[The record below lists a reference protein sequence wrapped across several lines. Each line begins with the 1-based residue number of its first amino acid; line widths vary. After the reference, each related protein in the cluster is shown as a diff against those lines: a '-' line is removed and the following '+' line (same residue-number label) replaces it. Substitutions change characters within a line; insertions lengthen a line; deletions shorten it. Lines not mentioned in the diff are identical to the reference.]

1 MSTTEWNNIINTSTD
16 DDSGAWVEV
25 STSGKKN
32 AKKDKDTRNR
42 NSSTTN
48 NPNLNNVPGS
58 SNLQTI
64 SVSDSARTNKFKYS
78 SDHPTTQIRDWANS
92 KLEVSVMMAEFNAR
106 KSIWERPRFLQENT
120 NKMLEELSRCRRWD
134 VLIKLM
140 EDKNMFS
147 DRINYLHKGESPFHK
162 LIWPHHRQGE
172 NFDKTYCRELI
183 RTFRILISMGFDV
196 FMNNLDRDNEYET
209 FIGAL
214 IKPKNP
220 INAEYKSKLYNY
232 FTEECKHYEFNDT
245 VVTNLLNKCNNK
257 ITANNNNLETKFN
270 HINDKILFIIQKF
283 GIDYENNKQEKSN
296 TESNTESNSDSNTDS
311 NTEFDLEK
319 DLDLKKE
326 SDIPVQTISSIQSI
340 FNFCCNMSVEPIKRT
355 NTWVQNVC
363 LAILSNPNP
372 GQDFYT
378 YLAKRDINKIKIKFI
393 KSIISN
399 YESWIDKWVNDCMNY
414 KEEQG
419 EMDDEEFEKE
429 IKHKIIYT
437 YANLMIMFATFYSKS
452 YKKQQILNTVQDIIE
467 NILVK
472 YEISNEEK
480 VNVTTY
486 FLQNSSIQISQ
497 LTNEEKQLFKYLI
510 NNFYKNEKKFLK
522 AKTQI
527 SICIGNLSN
536 ETSQSNINNII
547 TELGNN

>member
-1 MSTTEWNNIINTSTD
+1 MSTTEWNNISNTSTD

-25 STSGKKN
+25 SSSGKKN
-32 AKKDKDTRNR
+32 AKKDTRNI

-48 NPNLNNVPGS
+48 SPNLT
-58 SNLQTI
+58 NLPNLPNI
-64 SVSDSARTNKFKYS
+64 SVSDSARTNKIKYS

-92 KLEVSVMMAEFNAR
+92 KLPVSAMMAEFNER
-106 KSIWERPRFLQENT
+106 KSIWERPRFLQQNS

-147 DRINYLHKGESPFHK
+147 DRIRYLHKGESPYHK
-162 LIWPHHRQGE
+162 LIWPHPRQGE
-172 NFDKTYCRELI
+172 KFDETNYVELI
-183 RTFRILISMGFDV
+183 KTFKILISMGFDV
-196 FMNNLDRDNEYET
+196 FMDNLDRENEYET

-232 FTEECKHYEFNDT
+232 FTEECKDYEFNDT
-245 VVTNLLNKCNNK
+245 VVTNILNKCNNK
-257 ITANNNNLETKFN
+257 TTSNNNNFETKFN

-283 GIDYENNKQEKSN
+283 GIDFENNK
-296 TESNTESNSDSNTDS
+296 TIDSNTDS
-311 NTEFDLEK
+311 NTE
-319 DLDLKKE
+319 
-326 SDIPVQTISSIQSI
+326 SDIQTISSIQSI

-372 GQDFYT
+372 GQDFYA
-378 YLAKRDINKIKIKFI
+378 YLAKRDINKIKNKFI
-393 KSIISN
+393 ETLISN
-399 YESWIDKWVNDCMNY
+399 YETWVDNWIKDCMNY
-414 KEEQG
+414 KAEQG

-429 IKHKIIYT
+429 VKHKIIYT
-437 YANLMIMFATFYSKS
+437 YANLMIMFATVYSKS
-452 YKKQQILNTVQDIIE
+452 YKKQEILNTVQDIIE
-467 NILVK
+467 NILAK

-480 VNVTTY
+480 VIIATY
-486 FLQNSSIQISQ
+486 FIQNSSIQISQ
-497 LTNEEKQLFKYLI
+497 LTNDEKALFKYLI

-527 SICIGNLSN
+527 SICIGNITN